1 MDFTDFR
8 SLYDK
13 ILIQDLPVENKGGL
27 ILSASAAALVK
38 ATVISV
44 GDECHEKITVGSTI
58 LYKKDDAQETV
69 VDGAFY
75 KMLRQ
80 KDIWI

>member
-1 MDFTDFR
+1 M
-8 SLYDK
+8 
-13 ILIQDLPVENKGGL
+13 QDLPVENKGGL
-27 ILSASAAALVK
+27 ILSASAAALCK

-44 GDECHEKITVGSTI
+44 GDVCHDKIIVGSTI

-69 VDGAFY
+69 VDGTFY